1 MTCTAHRAR
10 RPPNELIGRMS
21 RAVPLPHAPLERGSV
36 TAEFATVLPAVMVVA
51 LLLLSLA
58 RLVGVSI
65 GCQDAASAA
74 ARAAV
79 AAGGG
84 ADASAAARNAVG
96 DGIALNVSTAGQRVN
111 VVARCPVLPDPRGVL
126 PTVVE
131 GRAVGILT

>member
-1 MTCTAHRAR
+1 MTRTAHRAR
-10 RPPNELIGRMS
+10 RPPNELIGRTP

-51 LLLLSLA
+51 LLLLSLT

-96 DGIALNVSTAGQRVN
+96 DGIALNVSTAGQRVS

-131 GRAVGILT
+131 GRTVGILT

>member
-1 MTCTAHRAR
+1 MTRTAHRAR
-10 RPPNELIGRMS
+10 RPPNELIGRTP

-51 LLLLSLA
+51 LLLLSLT

-84 ADASAAARNAVG
+84 ADASVAARNAVG
-96 DGIALNVSTAGQRVN
+96 DGIALNVSTAGQRVS
-111 VVARCPVLPDPRGVL
+111 VVARCPVLSDPRGVL

>member
-1 MTCTAHRAR
+1 MTRTAHRAR
-10 RPPNELIGRMS
+10 RPPNELIGRTP

-65 GCQDAASAA
+65 GCQDAASA
-74 ARAAV
+74 RAAV

-111 VVARCPVLPDPRGVL
+111 VVARCLVLPDPRGVL

>member
-1 MTCTAHRAR
+1 MTRTAHRAR
-10 RPPNELIGRMS
+10 RPPNELIGRTP

-51 LLLLSLA
+51 LLLLSLT

-65 GCQDAASAA
+65 GCPAA

-84 ADASAAARNAVG
+84 ADASVAARNAVG
-96 DGIALNVSTAGQRVN
+96 DGIALNVSTAGQRVS